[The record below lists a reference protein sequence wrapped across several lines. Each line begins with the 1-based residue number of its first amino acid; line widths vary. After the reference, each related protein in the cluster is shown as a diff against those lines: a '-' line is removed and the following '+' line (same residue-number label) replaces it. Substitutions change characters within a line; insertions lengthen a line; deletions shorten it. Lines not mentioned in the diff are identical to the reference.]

1 MEMEASKAA
10 RCGGITETFGT
21 VEERLLRLEVVV
33 LASALVLSSLVLY
46 GSTQRRSSDR
56 VLRGVMWI
64 AYSLSYVVV
73 TYAVGIIQEGPFHGQ
88 TFVLWASALLLIQAS
103 AYAAPVHSRRDVDQ
117 RKKLLLQHALQTA
130 LVLWLIL
137 NAIGANTSYR
147 AAIWA
152 FWSLSVL
159 KTVAKIVEMVRSS
172 LPDPSV
178 KVVAEYM
185 DVEQFLAADQLPADP
200 KTMQGYK
207 YLFHGEEAIQHQQQ
221 LSHQYHPSQD
231 EILMTTTT
239 SSVLTRTTSSI
250 LTATMSSASPKV
262 KGVVTIDQVY
272 QWIDRHGYNDVERD
286 MAKDFCLAFSLFK
299 LLKRRFYGYI
309 PAEAGSPK
317 SLDLVLTG
325 LIHHAVTGPD
335 AAFRVV
341 EAELAF
347 LYDFLYTRNILPVG
361 VRTYI
366 FIAVVMLSLTM
377 WTAFVGTLGP
387 GYSRPH
393 VGVKDLDRSV
403 TVVLVVI
410 TAGLEV
416 CQALAA
422 FSNNWRY
429 VMTVYRCVRDER
441 PWTKQRHGHL
451 WCWKQSITPPATTYW
466 EQKIGQYVL
475 LHWYD
480 HRPWNVRSWITLYLV
495 EPRRQGQKR
504 GRRKDLPT
512 QVRRAVL
519 ASLKASGGKLT
530 NGVATV
536 QRHGLSQ
543 QLTWA
548 CVFPKLTDQIL
559 VWHVV
564 TTRFDWIS
572 GGDGTDDGVGNHRL
586 VARKLSNYCAYLV
599 AFVPEM
605 LPDPS
610 YNAEQIFDT
619 TVRQARDQ
627 LAGCRTTRDILARL
641 EEIQSKEESFYLEG
655 GSLYERAGSSSVVE
669 KAALLGGQIRVSV
682 PDEGRRWKVLAEFWA
697 EFVLFLAPSDNVDI
711 HAEML
716 GAGGEFMTQLW
727 ALLSHAGILER
738 TAAATPS
745 APART

>member
-1 MEMEASKAA
+1 
-10 RCGGITETFGT
+10 
-21 VEERLLRLEVVV
+21 
-33 LASALVLSSLVLY
+33 
-46 GSTQRRSSDR
+46 
-56 VLRGVMWI
+56 
-64 AYSLSYVVV
+64 
-73 TYAVGIIQEGPFHGQ
+73 
-88 TFVLWASALLLIQAS
+88 
-103 AYAAPVHSRRDVDQ
+103 
-117 RKKLLLQHALQTA
+117 
-130 LVLWLIL
+130 
-137 NAIGANTSYR
+137 
-147 AAIWA
+147 
-152 FWSLSVL
+152 
-159 KTVAKIVEMVRSS
+159 
-172 LPDPSV
+172 
-178 KVVAEYM
+178 M
-185 DVEQFLAADQLPADP
+185 DVEDFLAADQLPHDP
-200 KTMQGYK
+200 ATMKGYK
-207 YLFHGEEAIQHQQQ
+207 YLFHGEEAIQQQ
-221 LSHQYHPSQD
+221 LSHQPRSSQD
-231 EILMTTTT
+231 EILMTT
-239 SSVLTRTTSSI
+239 
-250 LTATMSSASPKV
+250 V

-272 QWIDRHGYNDVERD
+272 RWIDRQAYSDAEKD

-299 LLKRRFYGYI
+299 LLKRRFFGYI

-347 LYDFLYTRNILPVG
+347 LYDFFYTRNILPVG

-422 FSNNWRY
+422 FSNSWRY
-429 VMTVYRCVRDER
+429 VMTVYRCVRDDR
-441 PWTKQRHGHL
+441 PWTKHRYGHL
-451 WCWKQSITPPATTYW
+451 WCWKQNITPPETTYW

-495 EPRRQGQKR
+495 EPRRQGQKK
-504 GRRKDLPT
+504 GSRKALPQ
-512 QVRRAVL
+512 QVKRAVL
-519 ASLKASGGKLT
+519 ASLKASRGELT

-543 QLTWA
+543 QLAWA
-548 CVFPKLTDQIL
+548 CRLPKVTDQIL

-564 TTRFDWIS
+564 TTRFKWIS
-572 GGDGTDDGVGNHRL
+572 GRGGDTVDDHRL

-619 TVRQARDQ
+619 AVRQARVHLD
-627 LAGCRTTRDILARL
+627 GCRTKADILDRL
-641 EEIQSKEESFYLEG
+641 DKIQCKEENYLEG
-655 GSLYERAGSSSVVE
+655 GSLYERAGSSSIIE
-669 KAALLGGQIRVSV
+669 KAAVLGGQLMASV

-697 EFVLFLAPSDNVDI
+697 EFILFLAPSDNVDI

-716 GAGGEFMTQLW
+716 GAGGELMTQLW

-738 TAAATPS
+738 TPS
-745 APART
+745 APRT